1 MITSI
6 VVALDGSTYGDA
18 AREHAIQLAR
28 VYGARIVG
36 LAVADVRL
44 LEMSPLMGATFP
56 GEAQPMDPLPMQLF
70 EAYRQGAERNLEAF
84 RAAVQAAGIPVE
96 VRVDEGVP
104 SKVIAEVGDAFDLIV
119 MGRRGAQ
126 AKFTQDL
133 LGSTTEAV
141 VRRAGTPVL
150 LTGETYRPIR
160 QVLLLF
166 DGSRPA
172 NHALKLAAD
181 VCRATGWSLRVLT
194 AGDDSGH
201 TGSILEEARTYLEGA
216 AHHCEY
222 RVRAGEPVFAALEEL
237 EEYPADLVFMGMQ
250 GHSFLHDLI
259 LGSTTEQLMREIDVP
274 LLLAP

>member
-1 MITSI
+1 M
-6 VVALDGSTYGDA
+6 
-18 AREHAIQLAR
+18 
-28 VYGARIVG
+28 
-36 LAVADVRL
+36 RL
-44 LEMSPLMGATFP
+44 
-56 GEAQPMDPLPMQLF
+56 
-70 EAYRQGAERNLEAF
+70 
-84 RAAVQAAGIPVE
+84 
-96 VRVDEGVP
+96 DEGVP

-150 LTGETYRPIR
+150 LTGETYRPHPE
-160 QVLLLF
+160 VLLLF

-194 AGDDSGH
+194 VGDDAGR
-201 TGSILEEARTYLEGA
+201 TGPILEEARAYLEGA
-216 AHHCEY
+216 AYPCDY
-222 RVRAGEPVFAALEEL
+222 RVREGEPVFAVLEEL

>member
-6 VVALDGSTYGDA
+6 VVALDGSPYGEA
-18 AREHAIQLAR
+18 AREHAVELAR
-28 VYGARIVG
+28 AYDARVVG

-56 GEAQPMDPLPMQLF
+56 GEAQPVDPLPMQLF
-70 EAYRQGAERNLEAF
+70 ESYRQAGERTLEAF
-84 RAAVQAAGIPVE
+84 RAAVDAAGVPVE
-96 VRVDEGVP
+96 VRLDEGVP

-133 LGSTTEAV
+133 LGSTTEAL

-150 LTGETYRPIR
+150 LVGESYRRI
-160 QVLLLF
+160 QNALLLF
-166 DGSRPA
+166 DGSRAA

-194 AGDDSGH
+194 VGDDPAH
-201 TGSILEEARTYLEGA
+201 TGPILEEARGYLEGA
-216 AHHCEY
+216 AYPCDF
-222 RVRAGEPVFAALEEL
+222 RVREGEPVFAVLEEL
-237 EEYPADLVFMGMQ
+237 EEAPADLVLMGMQ

>member
-6 VVALDGSTYGDA
+6 VVALDGSAYGDA
-18 AREHAIQLAR
+18 AREHAVELAG

-36 LAVADVRL
+36 LIVADVRL
-44 LEMSPLMGATFP
+44 LEMSPLMGGMFP

-70 EAYRQGAERNLEAF
+70 ESYRQGGEQTLEAF
-84 RAAVQAAGIPVE
+84 RAAVDAAGVPVD
-96 VRVDEGVP
+96 VRLDEGVP
-104 SKVIAEVGDAFDLIV
+104 AKVIAEVGDAFDLIV

-150 LTGETYRPIR
+150 LTGETYRRIAN
-160 QVLLLF
+160 VLLLF
-166 DGSRPA
+166 DGSRA
-172 NHALKLAAD
+172 ATHALKLAAD
-181 VCRATGWSLRVLT
+181 LCQATGWSLRVLT
-194 AGDDSGH
+194 VGDDSAH
-201 TGSILEEARTYLEGA
+201 TGAILDEARTYLEAGTYSRDFHA
-216 AHHCEY
+216 RE
-222 RVRAGEPVFAALEEL
+222 GEPVFAVLEDL
-237 EEYPADLVFMGMQ
+237 DDHPADLVLMGMQ